1 MARLE
6 IDNLTISYG
15 SHQVVRDLSLIV
27 DDGECIALLGPS
39 GCGKSTTLR
48 AIAGFVQPT
57 SGSIRIGGKDVLARP
72 PHLRNVGLVF
82 QDYAL
87 FPHMSVADNI
97 AYGLKRRG
105 ISRAEIKPKVVEAL
119 RMVRLEQQA
128 DRYPNSMSGGQ
139 RQRVALARALVIRP
153 DVLLLDEPLGA
164 LDRKLRDQMQYELK
178 TLQAELGFTCI
189 IVTHDQE
196 EALSL
201 ASRVA
206 LMMDGDIAEIGAPSQ
221 LYARPKSARA
231 MDFLG
236 ASSIIDAV
244 VAEKGGY
251 LVGTGINVAGPAID
265 LPSGANVK
273 LGIRPELVRISKG
286 PVTGVNALPAR
297 VRQVVFKG
305 SCADV
310 YLTGNIGDL
319 RAQMET
325 GGGASGICAVK
336 PGQDIWASIDP
347 SDILVFEAERAARGT
362 P

>member
-6 IDNLTISYG
+6 IDHLTVSYG
-15 SHQVVRDLSLIV
+15 KTPVVRDLSLTV

-48 AIAGFVQPT
+48 AISGFVRPS
-57 SGSIRIGGKDVLARP
+57 SGSIRIGGNDVLARP

-87 FPHMSVADNI
+87 FAHLSVAENV

-105 ISRAEIKPKVVEAL
+105 VARSEIEPKVREAL
-119 RMVRLEQQA
+119 RMVRLDQHV

-178 TLQAELGFTCI
+178 TLQAQLGFTCI

-206 LMMDGDIAEIGAPSQ
+206 LMLDGDIAEIGSPSQ
-221 LYARPKSARA
+221 LYARPQSVRA

-244 VAEKGGY
+244 VAESVSAQTY
-251 LVGTGINVAGPAID
+251 RLETGFMLLGPTTS
-265 LPSGANVK
+265 LPRGARVR
-273 LGIRPELVRISKG
+273 LGIRPELVRITKG
-286 PVTGVNALPAR
+286 RDLNVNGILAT
-297 VRQVVFKG
+297 VRQIVFKG
-305 SCADV
+305 PSADV
-310 YLTGNIGDL
+310 YLDGRLGNL
-319 RAQMET
+319 RAQVEA
-325 GGGASGICAVK
+325 GGTSDLSSLQ
-336 PGQDIWASIDP
+336 PGEEVWASINP
-347 SDILVFEAERAARGT
+347 ADILVFS
-362 P
+362 